1 MYMIKIKMVLALL
14 GALLVGTV
22 SAQIYIP
29 PFLGR
34 IVLIPVRMSS
44 HAFIFLPRG

>member
-14 GALLVGTV
+14 GALLAGTV

-29 PFLGR
+29 PV
-34 IVLIPVRMSS
+34 IVLIPVRMNS